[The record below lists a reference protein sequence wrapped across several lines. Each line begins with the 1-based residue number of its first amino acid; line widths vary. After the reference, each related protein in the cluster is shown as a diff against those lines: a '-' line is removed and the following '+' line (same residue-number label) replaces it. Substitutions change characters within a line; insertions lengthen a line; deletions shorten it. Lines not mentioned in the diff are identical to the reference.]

1 MKFRSKNLLVTGG
14 AGFIGSNFIDFILT
28 QYDSVRVINL
38 DKLTYAGSLENTE
51 VFKNNKRYTFIKGC
65 ICDKPLLEKIFER
78 YKIDGVVNFAAESH
92 VDNSISN
99 PEIFIKTNI
108 NGVYNLLS
116 VAYKYWMDGN
126 FKVKN
131 KFINARFHQ
140 ISTDEVYGSIK
151 KGEFYEHDQYKP
163 NSPYSASKSSADM
176 LVRCFNKTYGLNV
189 TTSVSS
195 NNYGPNQHF
204 EKFIPK
210 LISCIKSKKQFP
222 LYGNGSNVRNWI
234 FVKDNCEAIDK
245 IYNSGN
251 SGEKYNVGS
260 TQEFSNNEIIEMIHR
275 VYKIPKNIKYVE
287 DRFGHDFR
295 YSINSSKIKN
305 ELKWEAK
312 TDMYE
317 YMLSSVSQNNN

>member
-1 MKFRSKNLLVTGG
+1 MKFRSKSLLVTGG
-14 AGFIGSNFIDFILT
+14 AGFIGSNFIDFILSK
-28 QYDSVRVINL
+28 YDSVRVINL
-38 DKLTYAGSLENTE
+38 DKLTYAGSLKNTE

-78 YKIDGVVNFAAESH
+78 YNIDGVVNFAAESH

-140 ISTDEVYGSIK
+140 ISTDEIYGSIK
-151 KGEFYEHDQYKP
+151 KGKFSEDAQYKP

-189 TTSVSS
+189 TISVSS
-195 NNYGPNQHF
+195 NNYGPNQHP

-210 LISCIKSKKQFP
+210 LISCVKSEKDFP
-222 LYGNGSNVRNWI
+222 LYGKGLNVRNWI
-234 FVKDNCEAIDK
+234 FVKDNCEAITK

-251 SGEKYNVGS
+251 IGDNYNVGS
-260 TQEFSNNEIIEMIHR
+260 NQEFSNIEIINMI
-275 VYKIPKNIKYVE
+275 YSIFKKPKKIKYVV

-295 YSINSSKIKN
+295 YSLNSSKIKK

-312 TDMYE
+312 TDLFE
-317 YMLSSVSQNNN
+317 YMSSLFANIKN